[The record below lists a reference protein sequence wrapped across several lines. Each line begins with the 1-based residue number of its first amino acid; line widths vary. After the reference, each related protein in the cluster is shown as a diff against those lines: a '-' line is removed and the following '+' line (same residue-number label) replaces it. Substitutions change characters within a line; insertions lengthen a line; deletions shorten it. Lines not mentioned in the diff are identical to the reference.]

1 MSIFLKIFFQP
12 RLCLTCDKLFCC
24 EDCCTNHIK
33 NKHPNIDV
41 NCSLCRSG
49 LLVIKNFSDDK
60 FFCHVI
66 FHHLP
71 LHCTKCGKL
80 FNNSSD
86 LKNLGCCKYNLSHEK
101 SILMSNKLN
110 QSLETTS
117 SSIKTPTNLVKFKSQ
132 LFDNAQKNFTS
143 PPQFSRQTSTP
154 MQTPV
159 VKKSDSQTSSSL
171 SPPSFDTNKN
181 NNIIIQVT
189 SPSIIDDSKSE
200 SIDTSNKLN
209 INNRTPLK
217 SILIRDDDSKYS
229 AKYKAGRKL
238 SSMEELDET
247 IDMELTDPRE
257 SLLPLINKFDRT
269 SESDMD
275 LTDPLN
281 GVLISSPINTVNQSG
296 LKDSEKKVRFI
307 DELNESTDEVNEKNK
322 SLINNTHDDD
332 EDEDDY
338 FDAYQSMSEHSSC
351 VDNIKQTNINN
362 LSDIEYERKVETT
375 ISVHN
380 YNDNKNSKVK
390 MIMMII
396 EKNIDT
402 SVSDLT
408 PFIESGLRKLDKLSS
423 NIVDKKTSCNVV
435 DNSNNNLPMYIDTWQ
450 NISKIETLLLKP
462 SSTLSPIKN
471 DGKIKIDA
479 IKNDG
484 ILSTVANVIKN
495 TFRGLTNTNTDNKS
509 DTKCDD
515 DEPAASSTICI
526 NPHVL
531 PSTSNYDE
539 QKQIDYLNNKQ
550 KLPSIAFKLLSKL
563 KSPGSPLLAGK
574 SMGVVSSTTGK
585 RRRDDLDVPD
595 LSSDYDDEYHDDNG
609 CPDAQV
615 NSPLHKRKKVWNFRS
630 REPLSRIK
638 STDSVTSFD

>member
-1 MSIFLKIFFQP
+1 MATQHEES
-12 RLCLTCDKLFCC
+12 RHCLICDKIFCC

-33 NKHPNIDV
+33 KKHPNIDV

-49 LLVIKNFSDDK
+49 LLTIKNFSDDK

-71 LHCTKCGKL
+71 LHCNKCGKL

-101 SILMSNKLN
+101 SILMSNKSN

-117 SSIKTPTNLVKFKSQ
+117 SSIKTPTNLIKFKSQ
-132 LFDNAQKNFTS
+132 LFDNNQKNFTS

-159 VKKSDSQTSSSL
+159 VKKNDSSTTSSSS
-171 SPPSFDTNKN
+171 SPASFDTNKN
-181 NNIIIQVT
+181 NKLIIQ
-189 SPSIIDDSKSE
+189 
-200 SIDTSNKLN
+200 KLK
-209 INNRTPLK
+209 INDKTPLK

-229 AKYKAGRKL
+229 SKYKTGRKL

-247 IDMELTDPRE
+247 SDMDLTDPRE
-257 SLLPLINKFDRT
+257 SVLPLANKSDET

-275 LTDPLN
+275 LTDPFN
-281 GVLISSPINTVNQSG
+281 GVLISESKNITSPINTVNQSG
-296 LKDSEKKVRFI
+296 IKDLEKKVRFI
-307 DELNESTDEVNEKNK
+307 DQCNESIDEVDDKNK
-322 SLINNTHDDD
+322 SLMNNTNDDD

-338 FDAYQSMSEHSSC
+338 FDACQSMSEHSSY
-351 VDNIKQTNINN
+351 VDKIKPTDANN
-362 LSDIEYERKVETT
+362 SNIEYERKVETT
-375 ISVHN
+375 ISVRN

-423 NIVDKKTSCNVV
+423 NVVDKKSSCNFV
-435 DNSNNNLPMYIDTWQ
+435 DNSKNNLYVDTWQ
-450 NISKIETLLLKP
+450 STSKIETLTSRP
-462 SSTLSPIKN
+462 SATLSPIKN
-471 DGKIKIDA
+471 DEKIATDTM
-479 IKNDG
+479 KNDG
-484 ILSTVANVIKN
+484 IFSTVANVIKN
-495 TFRGLTNTNTDNKS
+495 TIRGLTNINTDKKL

-515 DEPAASSTICI
+515 GDEPAASSTICI
-526 NPHVL
+526 NPYVS
-531 PSTSNYDE
+531 PSTSNYHE
-539 QKQIDYLNNKQ
+539 QQQQVDYINNNK
-550 KLPSIAFKLLSKL
+550 KLPSLASNLLSKL

-574 SMGVVSSTTGK
+574 SVGIVSSTGK
-585 RRRDDLDVPD
+585 RRRDDLNDCN
-595 LSSDYDDEYHDDNG
+595 LSSDYDDDGDHDGNG
-609 CPDAQV
+609 CPDGQV
-615 NSPLHKRKKVWNFRS
+615 NSPLHKRKKIWNFRS
-630 REPLSRIK
+630 REPLSRMK
-638 STDSVTSFD
+638 PDPVSSFD